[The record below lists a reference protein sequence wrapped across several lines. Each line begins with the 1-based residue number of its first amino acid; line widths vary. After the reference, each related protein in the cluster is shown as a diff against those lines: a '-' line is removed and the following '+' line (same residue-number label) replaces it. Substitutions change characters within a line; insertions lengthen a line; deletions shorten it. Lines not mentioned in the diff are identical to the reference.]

1 MSPPASAARPP
12 PARAPTLA
20 IVLLSVAAFAS
31 AANMR
36 VIDPLLVQ
44 LAATFGVSVGA
55 ASIAATA
62 FLFANGV
69 FVLVHGPFGDR
80 YGKMPV
86 VAIACIAAALCC
98 LLSALASSLGWLAA
112 ARFLTGVTSSAI
124 IPLAIA
130 WLGDN
135 VSYERRQATLAR
147 FLTGQTLGLMTG
159 AALGGALGD
168 WLGWRSV
175 FWVLAAIYVTAGI
188 ALFGVMRAHPAVAR
202 PAGRHQ
208 GSMIG
213 QMISVLR
220 RPWVITV
227 VAVVALEGGTFWGAF
242 TFVGADLH
250 QRFDMGFAAIGL
262 AVAAFGAGG
271 FAYVLVAAQLVRL
284 LGERGLCIWGGL
296 GLGVAFATMALAPS
310 AKVEFRHHAVGCVV
324 LHAAQHAADPRHA
337 NGAGSARC
345 RHGAVRP
352 LPVRRPGDRR
362 AHRRPDRRPLGCTA
376 GVLGGSDRAA
386 SAGVLVRGGV
396 ATSAFIAGGAPLQW
410 RVMVFWTASFQL
422 AHESRAR
429 KMRAVRKS
437 MSMTRHWRGA
447 SPAVSSP
454 ATRGTDRAPRA
465 AWPRRPSP

>member
-1 MSPPASAARPP
+1 MNPPASAARPP

-44 LAATFGVSVGA
+44 LAATFDVSVGA

-98 LLSALASSLGWLAA
+98 LLSALAGSLGWLAA

-135 VSYERRQATLAR
+135 VGYERRQATLAR

-202 PAGRHQ
+202 PAGGHGPAGTGRA
-208 GSMIG
+208 S
-213 QMISVLR
+213 S
-220 RPWVITV
+220 
-227 VAVVALEGGTFWGAF
+227 ALSWC
-242 TFVGADLH
+242 D
-250 QRFDMGFAAIGL
+250 R
-262 AVAAFGAGG
+262 
-271 FAYVLVAAQLVRL
+271 
-284 LGERGLCIWGGL
+284 
-296 GLGVAFATMALAPS
+296 
-310 AKVEFRHHAVGCVV
+310 
-324 LHAAQHAADPRHA
+324 
-337 NGAGSARC
+337 
-345 RHGAVRP
+345 
-352 LPVRRPGDRR
+352 PVR
-362 AHRRPDRRPLGCTA
+362 T
-376 GVLGGSDRAA
+376 V
-386 SAGVLVRGGV
+386 
-396 ATSAFIAGGAPLQW
+396 
-410 RVMVFWTASFQL
+410 
-422 AHESRAR
+422 
-429 KMRAVRKS
+429 
-437 MSMTRHWRGA
+437 
-447 SPAVSSP
+447 PA
-454 ATRGTDRAPRA
+454 
-465 AWPRRPSP
+465 

>member
-1 MSPPASAARPP
+1 MTPPASATRPP

-86 VAIACIAAALCC
+86 VAIACLAAALCS
-98 LLSALASSLGWLAA
+98 LLSALADSLVWLAA

-175 FWVLAAIYVTAGI
+175 FWVLAAIYVAAGG
-188 ALFGVMRAHPAVAR
+188 ALFGVMRAHPAIAR
-202 PAGRHQ
+202 PAGGHQ

-213 QMISVLR
+213 QMIAVLR
-220 RPWVITV
+220 RRWVITV
-227 VAVVALEGGTFWGAF
+227 VLVVALEGGTFWGAF

-271 FAYVLVAAQLVRL
+271 FAYVLVAPQLVRL

-296 GLGVAFATMALAPS
+296 GLGATFAIMALAPS
-310 AKVEFRHHAVGCVV
+310 AEVEFAGIMLSGVSFYMLHNTLQVHGTQMAPEARGAAMALFALCLFVGQAIGVPI
-324 LHAAQHAADPRHA
+324 AAPI
-337 NGAGSARC
+337 
-345 RHGAVRP
+345 V
-352 LPVRRPGDRR
+352 DRW
-362 AHRRPDRRPLGCTA
+362 
-376 GVLGGSDRAA
+376 
-386 SAGVLVRGGV
+386 
-396 ATSAFIAGGAPLQW
+396 GAPP
-410 RVMVFWTASFQL
+410 VFWAAAIVLPLL
-422 AHESRAR
+422 ALWFVAALRRHQFSGD
-429 KMRAVRKS
+429 
-437 MSMTRHWRGA
+437 TRN
-447 SPAVSSP
+447 
-454 ATRGTDRAPRA
+454 
-465 AWPRRPSP
+465 

>member
-1 MSPPASAARPP
+1 
-12 PARAPTLA
+12 LA

-44 LAATFGVSVGA
+44 LAATFDVSVGA
-55 ASIAATA
+55 ASIAATS

-86 VAIACIAAALCC
+86 VAIACLAAALCC
-98 LLSALASSLGWLAA
+98 LLSATADSLAWLTM

-175 FWVLAAIYVTAGI
+175 FWVLAAIYVAAGG
-188 ALFGVMRAHPAVAR
+188 ALFGVMRAHPDVAR
-202 PAGRHQ
+202 PAGGQQ

-213 QMISVLR
+213 QMLKVLR
-220 RPWVITV
+220 RRWVITV
-227 VAVVALEGGTFWGAF
+227 VLVVALEGGTFWGAF

-250 QRFDMGFAAIGL
+250 PRFDMGFAAIGL

-271 FAYVLVAAQLVRL
+271 FAYVMVAPHLVRL

-310 AKVEFRHHAVGCVV
+310 AEVVFAGIVLSGVSFYMLHNTLQTHGTQMAPEARGAAMALFALCLFVGQAIGVPI
-324 LHAAQHAADPRHA
+324 AAPI
-337 NGAGSARC
+337 
-345 RHGAVRP
+345 V
-352 LPVRRPGDRR
+352 DRW
-362 AHRRPDRRPLGCTA
+362 
-376 GVLGGSDRAA
+376 
-386 SAGVLVRGGV
+386 
-396 ATSAFIAGGAPLQW
+396 GAPP
-410 RVMVFWTASFQL
+410 VFWTAAAALPLL
-422 AHESRAR
+422 ALWFAAALRRHVGARTSR
-429 KMRAVRKS
+429 S
-437 MSMTRHWRGA
+437 A
-447 SPAVSSP
+447 S
-454 ATRGTDRAPRA
+454 
-465 AWPRRPSP
+465 

>member
-1 MSPPASAARPP
+1 MSPSASAARPP

-98 LLSALASSLGWLAA
+98 LLSAMASSLGWLAA

-175 FWVLAAIYVTAGI
+175 FWVLAAIYVTAGA
-188 ALFGVMRAHPAVAR
+188 ALFGVMRTHPAVAR
-202 PAGRHQ
+202 PAGGQQ

-213 QMISVLR
+213 QMIAVLR
-220 RPWVITV
+220 RRWVITV

-250 QRFDMGFAAIGL
+250 QRFEMGFAAIGL

-271 FAYVLVAAQLVRL
+271 FAYVLVAPQLVRL

-310 AKVEFRHHAVGCVV
+310 AEVEFAGIMLSGVSFYMLHNTLQTHGTQMAPEARGAAMALFALCLFVGQAIGVPIAAPIVDRWGAPPVFWAAAIV
-324 LHAAQHAADPRHA
+324 LPALALWFAAALR
-337 NGAGSARC
+337 
-345 RHGAVRP
+345 
-352 LPVRRPGDRR
+352 RR
-362 AHRRPDRRPLGCTA
+362 ALVLPDRGPPG
-376 GVLGGSDRAA
+376 
-386 SAGVLVRGGV
+386 
-396 ATSAFIAGGAPLQW
+396 PP
-410 RVMVFWTASFQL
+410 
-422 AHESRAR
+422 HES
-429 KMRAVRKS
+429 
-437 MSMTRHWRGA
+437 
-447 SPAVSSP
+447 
-454 ATRGTDRAPRA
+454 
-465 AWPRRPSP
+465 